1 MSARWGVTK
10 APPRASGGIVLTT
23 AHISSRHFSRFISG
37 GTESRAYDGEEGIL
51 INNGSG
57 NMDINEIARMAGVS
71 RATVS
76 RFLNNGYVSQEKR
89 KLISKVIKETG
100 YVPSQSA
107 QQLRTGKTNLVGI
120 IIPKVYSQSVA
131 RMLGGIT
138 EAFSGSA
145 YHTLLSNTNNSP
157 EEEVRVLK
165 ILSERPR
172 VDGIILVATVITPD
186 HIKQL
191 DSISAPIVLLG
202 QQLDGFSC
210 VYHDDYHA
218 AYDLTELA
226 LRKGN
231 HPGFIGVRED
241 DVAAGEM
248 RHQGFLDACLAA
260 GIEPNPNAYCAG
272 EFTVEAGYMGCEQI
286 MDAAPETD
294 TIICATDDIAYG
306 AITCLREYG
315 HRVPEDV
322 QVTGIGDSELSRIL
336 MPSVTSA
343 HLFYKTSGREAAKM
357 LLDAMDN
364 DSRVPRQLKMGY
376 EIYGRNS
383 TR

>member
-1 MSARWGVTK
+1 
-10 APPRASGGIVLTT
+10 
-23 AHISSRHFSRFISG
+23 
-37 GTESRAYDGEEGIL
+37 
-51 INNGSG
+51 
-57 NMDINEIARMAGVS
+57 MDINEIARLAGVS

-76 RFLNNGYVSQEKR
+76 RYLNNGYVSQEKR
-89 KLISKVIKETG
+89 KLISKVIQETG

-131 RMLGGIT
+131 RMLAGVT
-138 EAFSGSA
+138 EGMLGTS
-145 YHTLLSNTNNSP
+145 YHILLSNTNNDP
-157 EEEVRVLK
+157 AEEVRCLRVFAE
-165 ILSERPR
+165 SPR
-172 VDGIILVATVITPD
+172 VDGVIVIATVITPE
-186 HIKQL
+186 HL
-191 DSISAPIVLLG
+191 SALEAIRVPKVILG
-202 QQLDGFSC
+202 QQLEGYSC
-210 VYHDDYHA
+210 VYHDDYRA
-218 AYDLTELA
+218 TFEVAKIA
-226 LRKGN
+226 LRTAR

-241 DVAAGEM
+241 DIAAGAN
-248 RHQGFLDACLAA
+248 RHRAFINACHAS
-260 GIEPNPNAYCAG
+260 GIEPSPAAQVIG
-272 EFTVEAGYMGCEQI
+272 DFTVESGYLCCEQI

-294 TIICATDDIAYG
+294 AIICASDDIAYG

-315 HRVPEDV
+315 HRVPDDV

-364 DSRVPRQLKMGY
+364 GDEIPRQLKMGY
-376 EIYGRNS
+376 EVYGRNS